1 MASVGLVQR
10 RIPGRGIVHVD
21 VLGIEVYWDPE
32 CTSVATEIDWGVLK
46 PSDIAFKT
54 VCLKNSG
61 NAAIT
66 LSMVAEKWAPPEA
79 GAHIT
84 VTWNVEGSILDV
96 NATVAAII
104 TLSVSAEITGV
115 SDFSFDIVITGG
127 G

>member
-1 MASVGLVQR
+1 
-10 RIPGRGIVHVD
+10 
-21 VLGIEVYWDPE
+21 
-32 CTSVATEIDWGVLK
+32 
-46 PSDIAFKT
+46 
-54 VCLKNSG
+54 
-61 NAAIT
+61 
-66 LSMVAEKWAPPEA
+66 
-79 GAHIT
+79 